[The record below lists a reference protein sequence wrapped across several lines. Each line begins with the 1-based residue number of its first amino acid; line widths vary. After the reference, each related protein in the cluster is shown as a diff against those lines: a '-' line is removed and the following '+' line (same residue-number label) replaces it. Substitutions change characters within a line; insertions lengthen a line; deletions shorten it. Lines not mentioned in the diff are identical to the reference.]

1 MTSPDPDLHVVTVV
15 QTDPRLGRNVVHDPR
30 SRRFAFP
37 VAAVWLYLAIA
48 VYLVVPFRE
57 ISTLLRRTAP

>member
-1 MTSPDPDLHVVTVV
+1 MIAILI
-15 QTDPRLGRNVVHDPR
+15 GI
-30 SRRFAFP
+30 AFP
-37 VAAVWLYLAIA
+37 VAAVWLYLGIA